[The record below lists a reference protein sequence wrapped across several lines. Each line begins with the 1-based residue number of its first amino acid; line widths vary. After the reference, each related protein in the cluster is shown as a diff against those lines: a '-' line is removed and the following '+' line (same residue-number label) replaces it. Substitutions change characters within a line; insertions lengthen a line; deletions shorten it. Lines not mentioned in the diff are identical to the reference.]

1 MTTPKTP
8 TAAPTDPLPKPAQHS
23 KRWRFLAGVATSSL
37 ILSACVGP
45 TVVTEKFPANEL
57 PLDPA
62 PSGSSYPTG
71 ERSPEGLE
79 DFYNVMIEWE
89 DCDKRYECGTLEVPM
104 DYDDPDGDVF
114 TLALGRRAAANPNE
128 RIGSL
133 LLNPG
138 GPGGSGLRMLESIGL
153 YFTEE
158 VMSRYDVI
166 GFDPRGVGASEPVVK
181 CLTDAERD
189 ERRALTFDIETEEG
203 MDAFLAE
210 AAAYA
215 EKCSENTGPGLG
227 FIDTVSAA
235 SDMDIIRSS
244 VGDEQLHYVGYSY
257 GTFLGATYAELFPE
271 RVGRLVLDG
280 ALDPTLTYE
289 GVSRGQA
296 MGFDRALRA
305 YLEYCLDRQACPLT
319 GTVDGAMEYLL
330 EFFEDLD
337 DHPLPVMGDDREL
350 TGDFA
355 MSGLI
360 ITLYS
365 RDSWPVLTMA
375 LSSALQDRDGTT
387 LMALADAGADRDD
400 NGEYAPGTEAFTA
413 INCLD
418 YAPIADVDKMRA
430 DAKEL
435 EDVSFF
441 FGPVLAYG
449 GVTCA
454 DWPYETQRTPAPVSA
469 SGAAPIL
476 VVGTTRDPATPYEW
490 SVSLDEQLEN
500 STLLTFDGDGH
511 TAYGNGNECIADA
524 VDDYLLNGELPEE
537 GTVCS

>member
-1 MTTPKTP
+1 
-8 TAAPTDPLPKPAQHS
+8 
-23 KRWRFLAGVATSSL
+23 
-37 ILSACVGP
+37 
-45 TVVTEKFPANEL
+45 
-57 PLDPA
+57 
-62 PSGSSYPTG
+62 
-71 ERSPEGLE
+71 
-79 DFYNVMIEWE
+79 MIEWE

-128 RIGSL
+128 RIGAL
-133 LLNPG
+133 PIYPG

-235 SDMDIIRSS
+235 SDMDIIRSA

-257 GTFLGATYAELFPE
+257 GTFLGATYAELFPDK
-271 RVGRLVLDG
+271 VGRLVLDG
-280 ALDPTLTYE
+280 ALDPSLTYE
-289 GVSRGQA
+289 EVGAGQA

-305 YLEYCLDRQACPLT
+305 FLEYCLDRVSCPLD
-319 GTVDGAMEYLL
+319 GDVDSTLDGLADFL
-330 EFFEDLD
+330 ESLD
-337 DHPLPVMGDDREL
+337 DHPLSAMGDDREV

-355 MSGLI
+355 FSGLI

-365 RDSWPVLTMA
+365 RDSWFVLTFA
-375 LSSALQDRDGTT
+375 LSRV
-387 LMALADAGADRDD
+387 
-400 NGEYAPGTEAFTA
+400 
-413 INCLD
+413 INVRL
-418 YAPIADVDKMRA
+418 
-430 DAKEL
+430 
-435 EDVSFF
+435 
-441 FGPVLAYG
+441 
-449 GVTCA
+449 
-454 DWPYETQRTPAPVSA
+454 
-469 SGAAPIL
+469 
-476 VVGTTRDPATPYEW
+476 
-490 SVSLDEQLEN
+490 
-500 STLLTFDGDGH
+500 
-511 TAYGNGNECIADA
+511 
-524 VDDYLLNGELPEE
+524 
-537 GTVCS
+537 